1 MPLKFMYDW
10 QHPCGSTSKQWVS
23 VGDELVVD
31 WAVDA
36 DDAVTVVVAVLV
48 PVEVKVVEGIGLDV

>member
-1 MPLKFMYDW
+1 MP
-10 QHPCGSTSKQWVS
+10 

-31 WAVDA
+31 WEVDA

-48 PVEVKVVEGIGLDV
+48 PVEVKVVERIRLDV

>member
-10 QHPCGSTSKQWVS
+10 QHPCGSTSKQWVL

-36 DDAVTVVVAVLV
+36 DDAVTVVVAV
-48 PVEVKVVEGIGLDV
+48 PVEVKVVEGIGLGV